1 METDYKS
8 EDRARILSY
17 LSGRAGKRV
26 SVREL
31 KESSGANPLRVGEG
45 GDGGAGVGAGGE
57 VNVALQNMKPEEI
70 LKNQRQW
77 RKQVYSSH
85 SVHSPYDVNF
95 VMSRKRKLMVDSR
108 RG

>member
-31 KESSGANPLRVGEG
+31 KESSGANPLRVYPLLFELEEEG
-45 GDGGAGVGAGGE
+45 AVEVVEREEMGAPEWVAGGE
-57 VNVALQNMKPEEI
+57 VSEEFG
-70 LKNQRQW
+70 R
-77 RKQVYSSH
+77 
-85 SVHSPYDVNF
+85 
-95 VMSRKRKLMVDSR
+95 SR
-108 RG
+108 RND

>member
-1 METDYKS
+1 M
-8 EDRARILSY
+8 
-17 LSGRAGKRV
+17 
-26 SVREL
+26 
-31 KESSGANPLRVGEG
+31 
-45 GDGGAGVGAGGE
+45 GAGGE